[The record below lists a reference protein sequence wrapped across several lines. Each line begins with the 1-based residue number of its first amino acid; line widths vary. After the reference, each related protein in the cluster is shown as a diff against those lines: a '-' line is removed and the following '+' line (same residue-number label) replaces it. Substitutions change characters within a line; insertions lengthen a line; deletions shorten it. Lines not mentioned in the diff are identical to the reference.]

1 MPKSTK
7 KVPFIWPAWVNNQ
20 PQWQLVNYEAY
31 AQEGF
36 NANAVIYSAIMY
48 KVRSITSAPLR
59 AYTGT
64 KEEPELLPP
73 EHPLQALCLRP
84 NRFQSWSEFQ
94 ALATVYFN
102 LSGNCYI
109 VLEREDD
116 QITAMYLLRPD
127 RVFIIPTANR
137 DQLIGFWYVPEG
149 KAWQEGKPYLPQDT
163 IHVKLPNPLDPLDG
177 LGYGVSPL
185 SPAAQSGDVDNDIT
199 KFLRLFFK
207 QGAMPPGV
215 LSFDVPMM
223 DDDVSRARERWM
235 EVYGGYENWTDVAVL
250 DQGGKYERVG
260 FTFEEM
266 DVSALDARNESRIVA
281 PFGVPLNLI
290 ESRPELVQSTYSN
303 KAEDRTMFWQD
314 TMIPELK
321 WFETDYQYYLQA
333 DDAFVMFDTS
343 GVPALTMTE
352 SERLDRFQKAFE
364 TGAVTVDE
372 HRAELGLDPLPE
384 MEMELQQPSPTG
396 QQETEDGQPEAEEQA
411 EEDEDKAKKKD
422 IDRVGFWRKADQLA
436 VDFEAEFGD
445 AAVASFEEDRRNIA
459 AIIDDNN
466 REALAIRASLN
477 WGAVQEDISRYLTTN
492 AVANWQRHF
501 TLPLH
506 TLMTDRINDLNQT
519 LHKSKQRPVTAAELL
534 IQDWFDEYTIQ
545 FAQPI

>member
-1 MPKSTK
+1 MALQFYRSGYRRFQQMPKSTK

-260 FTFEEM
+260 FTFE
-266 DVSALDARNESRIVA
+266 
-281 PFGVPLNLI
+281 
-290 ESRPELVQSTYSN
+290 
-303 KAEDRTMFWQD
+303 
-314 TMIPELK
+314 
-321 WFETDYQYYLQA
+321 
-333 DDAFVMFDTS
+333 
-343 GVPALTMTE
+343 
-352 SERLDRFQKAFE
+352 
-364 TGAVTVDE
+364 
-372 HRAELGLDPLPE
+372 
-384 MEMELQQPSPTG
+384 
-396 QQETEDGQPEAEEQA
+396 
-411 EEDEDKAKKKD
+411 
-422 IDRVGFWRKADQLA
+422 
-436 VDFEAEFGD
+436 
-445 AAVASFEEDRRNIA
+445 
-459 AIIDDNN
+459 
-466 REALAIRASLN
+466 
-477 WGAVQEDISRYLTTN
+477 
-492 AVANWQRHF
+492 
-501 TLPLH
+501 
-506 TLMTDRINDLNQT
+506 
-519 LHKSKQRPVTAAELL
+519 
-534 IQDWFDEYTIQ
+534 
-545 FAQPI
+545 